1 MIAKAGRKRQDD
13 GGNFSERRCVPFGA
27 AGTFPQWACSRS
39 RVWRGA
45 PLSGAA
51 AIHMR
56 GGVPASGAKSAGRK
70 RSLAGILKDRTFRNC
85 GETGPGLIQTCLL
98 PLWPLSAPICS
109 EPCPGF
115 PLPPA
120 SRATDVRGRA
130 HMYPFFQEA
139 CGFPPVLI
147 LQMCSIRSSY
157 GSP

>member
-13 GGNFSERRCVPFGA
+13 GGNFSERRCVPFGGRGNIPA
-27 AGTFPQWACSRS
+27 MGMFPEPGMARRPSVRCRRNSH
-39 RVWRGA
+39 A
-45 PLSGAA
+45 
-51 AIHMR
+51 
-56 GGVPASGAKSAGRK
+56 GGVPASCAKSAGRK